1 METGTGTSAW
11 EKEMSYRP
19 SRAASERR
27 GGLFCKERMWA
38 NDMGQSRGRDEWNF
52 KHRLSGFANEIV
64 ASTSTSR
71 TRLDSEDSLLTRPI
85 YLQIRHCFPSTS
97 LDGVLNAAFVNEGV
111 NGLVQNLRLQRFVA
125 VMSRRVT
132 KQLWYRFP
140 SRMLLML

>member
-19 SRAASERR
+19 SRALANVEEVYS
-27 GGLFCKERMWA
+27 CKERMWA

-52 KHRLSGFANEIV
+52 KHRCQGLRMNR